1 MLEFNIE
8 QPFAQDAEEVVIGSC
23 LLPEGDDTFD
33 IVHQIVKAEDFFD
46 PACRLIFECMT
57 ELANN
62 NQPIDEITVFDRVRR
77 KNIEGEIGG
86 ISGYMKYQKRYRHL

>member
-33 IVHQIVKAEDFFD
+33 LVH
-46 PACRLIFECMT
+46 RLIQLPA
-57 ELANN
+57 ELDD
-62 NQPIDEITVFDRVRR
+62 IL
-77 KNIEGEIGG
+77 K
-86 ISGYMKYQKRYRHL
+86 